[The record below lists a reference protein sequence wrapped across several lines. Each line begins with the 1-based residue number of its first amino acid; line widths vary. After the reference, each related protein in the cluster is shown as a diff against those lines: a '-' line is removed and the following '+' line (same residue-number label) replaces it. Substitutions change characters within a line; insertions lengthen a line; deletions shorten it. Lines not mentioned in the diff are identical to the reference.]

1 MASIL
6 NTTLFLVFG
15 NVVKQSLISQGM
27 NCFLQKLSSFYLIQ
41 GSDDAADP
49 TVCSS
54 LRTFQLS
61 VHILAKP
68 SCYSEV
74 LSWAFPGNKPNENVT
89 SLELST
95 YMYYVSS
102 KSAISPLHEK
112 FPALKKLTLT
122 ESIPLLRHLSL
133 RSFPSFQN
141 LEWLEIKHPAFKE
154 NGLLFLSERVGKT
167 LRYLRLP
174 GQHRITDVHLRDL
187 AVMFPVL
194 RTLDLSQ
201 CTSITDAILVE
212 WYIKHDNS
220 EWPQLRKLVLKGC
233 QGITQEVVDS
243 VRLRTRNRLLIDL

>member
-1 MASIL
+1 
-6 NTTLFLVFG
+6 
-15 NVVKQSLISQGM
+15 M
-27 NCFLQKLSSFYLIQ
+27 NCFLGKKSSFYFIQ

-61 VHILAKP
+61 MPALAKP
-68 SCYSEV
+68 SCYSEAASKV

-95 YMYYVSS
+95 YLYYVSC
-102 KSAISPLHEK
+102 KSTIFPLHKK

-122 ESIPLLRHLSL
+122 DSTVLRGFSL
-133 RSFPSFQN
+133 QSFPSFQN
-141 LEWLEIKHPAFKE
+141 LEWLEIKHCTIKG
-154 NGLLFLSERVGKT
+154 NGLLFLSEKVGKT
-167 LRYLRLP
+167 LRYLTLP
-174 GQHRITDVHLRDL
+174 WQHLITDVHLRDL
-187 AVMFPVL
+187 ASMFPVL

-212 WYIKHDNS
+212 WYIKHDKS

-233 QGITQEVVDS
+233 KGITQEVVDS
-243 VRLRTRNRLLIDL
+243 VRLKTRNCLVIDL